1 MARRPKYL
9 TDPKTFN
16 VEYKRLVTL
25 KTAAQDL
32 HAELG
37 RIVSE
42 LKGVDD
48 LPQQAKSHV
57 RYLEGRRTRADN
69 LIEQAEISQRKA
81 EELTAKIETKQK
93 EFDDLFERLDSNK
106 NTAEEMLESAKLTSE
121 EIDKLERRIEEL
133 AEETRRTLGS
143 AVSGSLSASF
153 ARRARFIGVS
163 RWVWLVILTL
173 AAVGAPFLAVY
184 VFRNVNTEGIVG
196 PSVLA
201 GNIFKLATL
210 SPLIFFISYASIQYS
225 RERDLQE
232 RYAFKASIAQS
243 LPAYTK
249 LMKDEFFGDDQPN
262 TRKDDLTS
270 ARVASESST
279 RDDQPNTRKD
289 DLTKFALESV
299 RKIYEEPFLI
309 RQQKRAFVQINRSGA
324 VVNAEEDISGTLDV
338 KAAGNVAGVQPTDT
352 KANVITKKTTV

>member
-48 LPQQAKSHV
+48 LPQQAKSHIK
-57 RYLEGRRTRADN
+57 YLEGRRTRADN

-81 EELTAKIETKQK
+81 EELTAKIEAKQK

-106 NTAEEMLESAKLTSE
+106 NTAEEVLESAKLTSE

-262 TRKDDLTS
+262 TRKDDLI
-270 ARVASESST
+270 
-279 RDDQPNTRKD
+279 D
-289 DLTKFALESV
+289 FAFESV
-299 RKIYEEPFLI
+299 RKIYKEPFLI